1 MSSELVAIKTACGKT
16 ITEAAS
22 AAGDA
27 AAARAITGS
36 KAEEL
41 PRIWASVFQD
51 TDEEQLLA
59 AAPLKERVY
68 WVVAFIDHREHR
80 AREALESLK
89 QQACS
94 WAALDSPSVRQAAAV
109 LAERAGK
116 ISADESLDAIIRV
129 AAGSALADAAR
140 ILADAAPLTPSH

>member
-16 ITEAAS
+16 ITEAAC

-36 KAEEL
+36 KAEEV

-51 TDEEQLLA
+51 TGEEQLLA
-59 AAPLKERVY
+59 AVPLKERVY

-89 QQACS
+89 QQADS
-94 WAALDSPSVRQAAAV
+94 LAALDAPFARQAAAI
-109 LAERAGK
+109 LAERASK

-140 ILADAAPLTPSH
+140 ILADAAR

>member
-1 MSSELVAIKTACGKT
+1 V
-16 ITEAAS
+16 
-22 AAGDA
+22 
-27 AAARAITGS
+27 
-36 KAEEL
+36 

-51 TDEEQLLA
+51 TGEEQLLA
-59 AAPLKERVY
+59 AVPLKERVY

-89 QQACS
+89 QQADS
-94 WAALDSPSVRQAAAV
+94 LAALDAPFARQAAAI
-109 LAERAGK
+109 LAERASK

-140 ILADAAPLTPSH
+140 ILADAAR